1 MSVIEIYTSAD
12 DSMNEIRR
20 RLGNMQKKA
29 PLALRSAL
37 NKTAKEAKK
46 QDERLTKRT
55 YTAKSDI
62 HSLQFEK
69 ATTGNLTAILRD
81 KGANISIAHFTHY
94 AGKRGVSAI
103 INTTHGRKKISKY
116 GNPAWFNVLEKGGN
130 GIAVRIPGV
139 QAQKGRRKTMKL
151 SKHSEAVEKLY
162 SISSPVMHGNDQ
174 TWGTIEDATHQKLH
188 ENTAKE
194 IERILGT

>member
-46 QDERLTKRT
+46 QDERLTKKT
-55 YTAKSDI
+55 YTAKGDI

-103 INTTHGRKKISKY
+103 INTTHGRHSIGKY
-116 GNPAWFNVLEKGGN
+116 GNKAFSWGNLIMVRKSESRLPIEKM
-130 GIAVRIPGV
+130 A
-139 QAQKGRRKTMKL
+139 
-151 SKHSEAVEKLY
+151 